1 MIAMP
6 PTVITVAELPVE
18 PDALQA
24 FALEQNRCV
33 KKEAVTAEDT
43 SGDSKASRKL
53 LAETFDAV
61 YTALFERGATFLVTA
76 NATLR
81 ADDLSDGAPKKRT

>member
-53 LAETFDAV
+53 LAETL
-61 YTALFERGATFLVTA
+61 TRSIQ
-76 NATLR
+76 R
-81 ADDLSDGAPKKRT
+81 CLSGVRRSL